1 MAYIVDSHSAQIPKF
16 FNKRTNM
23 EYTKPLAKLIEYFQ
37 KLPSIGPKTAMR
49 LALHV
54 VKMSENEVSNF
65 ANAMLDAKSKISY
78 CSTCFNMSCSDP
90 CEICSDTKRDKSIIC
105 VVSETKD
112 LIAIEKTNEYKG
124 LYHVLQGLISPIDG
138 IGVDDIRIKEL
149 LYRVN
154 NNDIKEII
162 LALNPSVEGEATAMY
177 LNKLLKPFNIKI
189 TRIAFGLPMG
199 SELEYADEMTLTRA
213 LEGRVEL

>member
-1 MAYIVDSHSAQIPKF
+1 
-16 FNKRTNM
+16 M
-23 EYTKPLAKLIEYFQ
+23 EYTKPLAKLIECFQ
-37 KLPSIGPKTAMR
+37 KLPSIGPKTATR

-54 VKMSENEVSNF
+54 IKMPLSNVSEF
-65 ANAMLDAKSKISY
+65 ADALMDAKTKITY
-78 CSTCFNMSCSDP
+78 CENCFNISCSSP
-90 CEICSDTKRDKSIIC
+90 CEICSDHTRNKKIIC

-112 LIAIEKTNEYKG
+112 LMAIEKTNEYHG
-124 LYHVLQGLISPIDG
+124 LYHVLQGLISQIDV

-149 LYRVN
+149 LYRIN
-154 NNDIKEII
+154 QNDIEEVI

-199 SELEYADEMTLTRA
+199 SELEYADEMTLARA
-213 LEGRVEL
+213 LEGRVEIE